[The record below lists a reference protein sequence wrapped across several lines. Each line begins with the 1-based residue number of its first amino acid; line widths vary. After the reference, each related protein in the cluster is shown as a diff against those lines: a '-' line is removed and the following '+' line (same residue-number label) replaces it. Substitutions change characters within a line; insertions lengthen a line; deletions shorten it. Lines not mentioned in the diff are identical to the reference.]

1 MSGIDPGR
9 FGIRAWDFTDGDP
22 GEAAD
27 AAAELESLGFGALW
41 IRAPAYFERAPAL
54 LEATSRLVVASS
66 VFSLWG
72 TPAESLARS
81 AAALEARFP
90 GRVLIGIGV
99 SHRPLVERYTRPVAS
114 MNAYLDELDAAG
126 LGADRRAIAALGPRM
141 LEVTRERALGTH
153 PYLVTPEH
161 TARARAALG
170 VGALVAPA
178 QVAVLGSDRARAREI
193 GREHLANPYT
203 SLPNYRNT
211 WLSLGFGEEDV
222 DGSDRLVDGLIASGD
237 AGAVAARL
245 TEHLDAGASH
255 VAVQLRGEGSFPR
268 AAWRELA
275 AALRDE
281 RQLRW

>member
-1 MSGIDPGR
+1 MGGIDPGR

-27 AAAELESLGFGALW
+27 AAAEVEALGFGALW

-72 TPAESLARS
+72 APAEQLARS
-81 AAALEARFP
+81 AAALEVRFP
-90 GRVLIGIGV
+90 GRVLIGVGV

-114 MNAYLDELDAAG
+114 MNAYLDALDAAG

-141 LEVTRERALGTH
+141 LEATRERALGTH

-161 TARARAALG
+161 SARARAALG
-170 VGALVAPA
+170 PDALVAPA
-178 QVAVLGSDRARAREI
+178 HVAVLGSPSRGREI
-193 GREHLANPYT
+193 GREHLTTPYT
-203 SLPNYRNT
+203 SLPNYRNI
-211 WLSLGFGEEDV
+211 WLSLGFDEEDV
-222 DGSDRLVDGLIASGD
+222 HGSDRLVDGLIASGD
-237 AGAVAARL
+237 ASAVAARL
-245 TEHLDAGASH
+245 REHLNAGASH
-255 VAVQLRGEGSFPR
+255 VAVQLRGEDPFPR

-275 AALRDE
+275 AALM
-281 RQLRW
+281 